1 MISLFVSAAKKDWQ
15 IKGRNGYDENEGSFR
30 TQRLNLGRAVVEK
43 SSALLCHY
51 VKKEG
56 RKEGRAVSCVHFC
69 GGRGNVA
76 SFSLY
81 CRCRSVSAV
90 QLVVLCVRAC
100 VCVCARAAKTG
111 GVSTESF
118 LALSSSLFL
127 LGWA

>member
-56 RKEGRAVSCVHFC
+56 RKEGRKEGPFRASISAAAEGMLLLSHFIAAVEV
-69 GGRGNVA
+69 
-76 SFSLY
+76 
-81 CRCRSVSAV
+81 SVQCS
-90 QLVVLCVRAC
+90 
-100 VCVCARAAKTG
+100 
-111 GVSTESF
+111 
-118 LALSSSLFL
+118 
-127 LGWA
+127 

>member
-56 RKEGRAVSCVHFC
+56 RKEGPFRASISAAAEGMLLLSHFIAAVEVS
-69 GGRGNVA
+69 
-76 SFSLY
+76 
-81 CRCRSVSAV
+81 V
-90 QLVVLCVRAC
+90 QC
-100 VCVCARAAKTG
+100 
-111 GVSTESF
+111 S
-118 LALSSSLFL
+118 
-127 LGWA
+127 

>member
-56 RKEGRAVSCVHFC
+56 RKGRF
-69 GGRGNVA
+69 
-76 SFSLY
+76 
-81 CRCRSVSAV
+81 
-90 QLVVLCVRAC
+90 VRP
-100 VCVCARAAKTG
+100 
-111 GVSTESF
+111 F
-118 LALSSSLFL
+118 LRRQRECCFFL
-127 LGWA
+127 TLLPL